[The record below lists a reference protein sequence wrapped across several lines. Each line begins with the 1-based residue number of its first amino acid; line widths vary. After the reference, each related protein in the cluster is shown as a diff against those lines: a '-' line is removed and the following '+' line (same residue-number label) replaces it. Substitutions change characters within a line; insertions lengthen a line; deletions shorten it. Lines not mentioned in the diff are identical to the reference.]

1 MFEEPAY
8 NVGDPGSILGQA
20 DRLEMGMATHSN
32 ILAWRIPWT
41 KEPGGL
47 QYMGSQRVYT
57 TEQLTLSL
65 VNLYCS
71 LCVCFMS

>member
-8 NVGDPGSILGQA
+8 NVVDPGSILGQA
-20 DRLEMGMATHSN
+20 DPLEMGMATHSN
-32 ILAWRIPWT
+32 TLAWRIPWT

-47 QYMGSQRVYT
+47 QSMEPQRVDT

-71 LCVCFMS
+71 LYVCFMS

>member
-8 NVGDPGSILGQA
+8 NVVDPGSILGQA
-20 DRLEMGMATHSN
+20 DPLEMGMATHSN

-41 KEPGGL
+41 KEPGW
-47 QYMGSQRVYT
+47 QQSMGSQRVDT

-71 LCVCFMS
+71 LYVCFMS